1 MKWVG
6 LTGGLGTGKTTVSQM
21 LIKRGISVI
30 DADRV
35 AREVVEPNGP
45 AYPGIILAFGSGI
58 LKVDGSIDRAL
69 LAQSVFGN
77 SQKLLQLEKLI
88 HPFVQK
94 EVSNQR
100 QWLKDQNHPWA
111 VYDVPLLF
119 EKGLKTQFDFIAVVS
134 VTDEQTQVARLKQR
148 NSWNDEE
155 IQKRLKSQLPLSE
168 KITQADYVIRNDAD
182 LSSLEKKVDTMV
194 QMLNDLWQET

>member
-45 AYPGIILAFGSGI
+45 AYPGIIQAFGSGI
-58 LKVDGSIDRAL
+58 LKADGSIDRAL
-69 LAQSVFGN
+69 LARAVFGD
-77 SQKLLQLEKLI
+77 SKKLLQLEKLI
-88 HPFVQK
+88 HPFVQQ
-94 EVSNQR
+94 EVSLQK
-100 QWLKDQNHPWA
+100 QWLKDQHHPWA

>member
-21 LIKRGISVI
+21 LIKRGIPVI
-30 DADRV
+30 DADRI

-45 AYPGIILAFGSGI
+45 AYPGIVQAFGSEI
-58 LKVDGSIDRAL
+58 LKADGSIDRAL
-69 LAQSVFGN
+69 LARAVFGDPK
-77 SQKLLQLEKLI
+77 KLLHLEKLV
-88 HPFVQK
+88 HPFVQH
-94 EVSNQR
+94 EVVLQK
-100 QWLKDQNHPWA
+100 QWLKDQHHPWA

-119 EKGLKTQFDFIAVVS
+119 EKNLKTQFDFIAVVS
-134 VTDEQTQVARLKQR
+134 VTDEQIQVSRLKQR
-148 NSWNDEE
+148 NSWNDGE
-155 IQKRLKSQLPLSE
+155 IQKRLRSQLPLSE

>member
-45 AYPGIILAFGSGI
+45 AFPGIIQAFGSGI
-58 LKVDGSIDRAL
+58 LKADGSIDRAL
-69 LAQSVFGN
+69 LAQSVFGD

-100 QWLKDQNHPWA
+100 QWLKDQHHPWA

-119 EKGLKTQFDFIAVVS
+119 EKDLKTQFDFIAVVS

-168 KITQADYVIRNDAD
+168 KVTQADYVIRNDAD

>member
-45 AYPGIILAFGSGI
+45 AFPGIIQAFGSGI
-58 LKVDGSIDRAL
+58 LKADGSIDRAL
-69 LAQSVFGN
+69 LARAVFGD
-77 SQKLLQLEKLI
+77 SKKLLQLEKLI
-88 HPFVQK
+88 HPFVQQ
-94 EVSNQR
+94 EVSHQKL
-100 QWLKDQNHPWA
+100 WLKDQHHPWA